1 MKFND
6 LIKSMVKR
14 RLENIYRERNNLNN
28 AKCPFDK
35 TSIRSRGSVLIKQF
49 MLEKLVQ
56 SYKILGFI
64 K

>member
-6 LIKSMVKR
+6 LIKSRVKR

-49 MLEKLVQ
+49 MLEKLVT
-56 SYKILGFI
+56 KL
-64 K
+64 